1 MVVGVTPRTALIAL
15 RVQPNSAT
23 ICALLNDVND
33 FRIGIVENKNQY
45 NAKNDQP
52 HVTRYGH

>member
-1 MVVGVTPRTALIAL
+1 MVVGVTPRTALMAL

-33 FRIGIVENKNQY
+33 FGVDVIENKIQY
-45 NAKNDQP
+45 NAGMTN
-52 HVTRYGH
+52 RM